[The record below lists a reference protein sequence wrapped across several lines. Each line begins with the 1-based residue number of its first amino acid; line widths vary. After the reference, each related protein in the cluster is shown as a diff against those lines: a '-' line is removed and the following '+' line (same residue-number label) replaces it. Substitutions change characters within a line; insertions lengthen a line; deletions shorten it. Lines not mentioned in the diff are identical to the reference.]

1 MKLASWEQNL
11 CFQES
16 EVSFQKVREADYE
29 NPHRFDIFENDI
41 TDKKE
46 SMEIFE

>member
-1 MKLASWEQNL
+1 MFSRVRDKFL
-11 CFQES
+11 
-16 EVSFQKVREADYE
+16 KVREADYE

-46 SMEIFE
+46 PMEIFE